1 MARRVTIKG
10 LSGLQA
16 DLDEISADLVA
27 GMPKAEEAVAEALA
41 GLIRND
47 APVQTGALR
56 SSVDTDGSDVVIGG
70 DRAPY
75 ADDVEE
81 NDPFI
86 RPNIEKMIR
95 EGADVAADVLR
106 KEIG

>member
-1 MARRVTIKG
+1 MARRITIKG
-10 LSGLQA
+10 LSGLRA
-16 DLDEISADLVA
+16 DLDEFANDLAA
-27 GMPKAEEAVAEALA
+27 GMPKAEEAVAEALSVD
-41 GLIRND
+41 IKKR

-56 SSVDTDGSDVVIGG
+56 GSVESEGNEVHIGG
-70 DRAPY
+70 PRAPY

-86 RPNIEKMIR
+86 QPAVQAMLKKGDDI
-95 EGADVAADVLR
+95 AADTLR